1 MKKRI
6 TDAGIAAHIGTFA
19 QTSSVSQT
27 IAKPNVLRRAI
38 YVGSE
43 FPDYKGHEVEVD
55 DDHSQPNCPCYK
67 MKLEGEWIDNID
79 DDDLCFS
86 LA

>member
-1 MKKRI
+1 MRHSHAR
-6 TDAGIAAHIGTFA
+6 TMVQLIAAAEKTA
-19 QTSSVSQT
+19 SSQT

-43 FPDYKGHEVEVD
+43 FPDHKGYEVEVD

-67 MKLEGEWIDNID
+67 IKMDGEWIDNID
-79 DDDLCFS
+79 DDDIRFS